1 MPTTNG
7 HIVFYIQHLKLKCIS
22 HDYIQGSINNGMNDL
37 QQKQNLSVDVSFRTN
52 INPTPTLLLD
62 NSV

>member
-1 MPTTNG
+1 MHFT
-7 HIVFYIQHLKLKCIS
+7 H
-22 HDYIQGSINNGMNDL
+22 IQGSINNGMNDL
-37 QQKQNLSVDVSFRTN
+37 QQQNLSVDVSFRTN